1 MKNEAIFRMNFDCG
15 RNGSLRGIFVA
26 EKEKVA
32 ELVRSK
38 KEIYFGEVLGK
49 HSEICGPVE
58 EGEIEMITD
67 DDEAVGI
74 FNKFDL
80 ATGFNPFDYEE
91 DEEDAE

>member
-1 MKNEAIFRMNFDCG
+1 M
-15 RNGSLRGIFVA
+15 GIFVA

-38 KEIYFGEVLGK
+38 KEIYFGEVHGK
-49 HSEICGPVE
+49 HSEIYGPVE
-58 EGEIEMITD
+58 EGEIEMITDD